1 MKYLVTGGAG
11 FIGSNLAKGLL
22 SEGEQVRVLDNFS
35 TGRRENLREIE
46 DDIELIEGDICD
58 FHVAL
63 DACEG
68 IDFVLHQAALPSVN
82 RSVENPLTSNE
93 KNINGTLNVL
103 ECARRQGVKRFVFA
117 SSSSVYGDTPTLP
130 KHEGMTPSPMS
141 PYAVTKLTCEFYCRV
156 YSSLYD
162 LPCVAF
168 RYFNIFGPNQD
179 PNSDYAAVIPRF
191 ITSLLNDE
199 QPVFFGDG
207 LQSRD
212 FTYIDNV
219 VNAVL
224 TVCRAREIKPGE
236 YNLACGGQ
244 YTLRELLKQLN
255 AILGKN
261 IEARQAPP
269 RAGDIKHSFAD
280 VSRVEEAFG
289 ISPVVEFSEGLEKT
303 IAHYQREELLADGV
317 KS

>member
-1 MKYLVTGGAG
+1 MNYLVTGGAG
-11 FIGSNLAKGLL
+11 FIGSNLVRGLL
-22 SEGEQVRVLDNFS
+22 NEGEKVRVLDNFS
-35 TGRRENLREIE
+35 TGRRENIR
-46 DDIELIEGDICD
+46 DFKSDIELIDGDICD
-58 FHVAL
+58 LHTTL
-63 DACEG
+63 DACSG
-68 IDFVLHQAALPSVN
+68 IDFVLHQAALPSVG

-93 KNINGTLNVL
+93 KNINGTLNML
-103 ECARRQGVKRFVFA
+103 ESARRQGVQRFVFA

-130 KHEGMTPSPMS
+130 KHEGMPPSPMS
-141 PYAVTKLTCEFYCRV
+141 PYAVTKLTCEMYCRV
-156 YSSLYD
+156 YSSLYG

-179 PNSDYAAVIPRF
+179 PNSDYAAVIPKF
-191 ITSLLNDE
+191 ITALLDDR

-212 FTYIDNV
+212 FTYVDNV
-219 VNAVL
+219 VSAVL
-224 TVCRAREIKPGE
+224 TVCRTSEITPGE

-244 YTLRELLKQLN
+244 YTLRDLLKQLN

-269 RAGDIKHSFAD
+269 RPGDIKHSFAD
-280 VSRVEEAFG
+280 VSKVEKAYG
-289 ISPVVEFSEGLEKT
+289 IKPVVDFAEGLENT
-303 IAHYQREELLADGV
+303 IAHYQRQELLTSGV